1 MASIV
6 VGIGGWTF
14 APLRATFYPKGLP
27 HAQELAHASRQVT
40 SIEINGTFYRSQ
52 SAASLAA
59 WAATVPVGFVF
70 AVKARRGCT
79 HGRDLTAAG
88 PSIER
93 TLVNLPALGQTLG
106 AILWQFPPTKK
117 FDPAQ
122 LSAWLDLLP
131 DAIDGVQ
138 LRHVIEARHPTWAV
152 PECLDLLRARGV
164 AWAIMD
170 SDKHVLSGDLT
181 APFVYARL
189 ERNAAAAPE
198 GYDATALDAWAR
210 RFRAGAD
217 GGTVDNLPLIGA
229 AGPAQ
234 PRDCCVYFISG
245 DKVRAP
251 DAARALL
258 KRLA

>member
-14 APLRATFYPKGLP
+14 APWRGTFYPKGLP
-27 HAQELAHASRQVT
+27 HAQELAHASRQIS

-59 WAATVPVGFVF
+59 WRDTVPPGFVF
-70 AVKARRGCT
+70 AVKAQRGCT
-79 HGRDLTAAG
+79 HGRDLAGAG

-93 TLVNLPALGQTLG
+93 SLANLGALGPTLG
-106 AILWQFPPTKK
+106 PILWQFPPTKT

-122 LSAWLDLLP
+122 LTAWLDLVP
-131 DAIDGVQ
+131 DTLDGVP
-138 LRHVIEARHPTWAV
+138 LRHVVEARHPSWAV
-152 PECLDLLRARGV
+152 PECLDLLRAREV

-170 SDKHVLSGDLT
+170 SDKHMLSGDLT

-189 ERNAAAAPE
+189 ERNAVDAPE
-198 GYDATALDAWAR
+198 GYEGSALDAWAT
-210 RFRAGAD
+210 RFRTWAA
-217 GGTVDNLPLIGA
+217 GGTVDDLPLIGPPA
-229 AGPAQ
+229 PAQ
-234 PRDCCVYFISG
+234 PRDCFVYCISG

-251 DAARALL
+251 DSARALL
-258 KRLA
+258 HRLA